1 MLFPRKSF
9 GWELVMKQAKT
20 LNDRE
25 LRNLLTLVSRRRY
38 ALRDRNMLLLTHWA
52 GMRIGEVAALL
63 TGDVAG
69 RNGEIVEEINLKPH
83 QTKGKHSRTVVL
95 STRMRTE
102 LQQYLLS
109 RFGVTSL
116 TQIADG
122 ELAKPLFAT
131 QMRAGFTANT
141 ACYHFFMLYREAGF
155 TGASS
160 HSGRRSFLTK
170 LSAKSVPLKTMMEL
184 AGHRQAQTTM
194 RYVSV
199 TPDMKRAA
207 VELL

>member
-1 MLFPRKSF
+1 
-9 GWELVMKQAKT
+9 MKQART

-25 LRNLLTLVSRRRY
+25 LKNLLTLVARRRY

-63 TGDVAG
+63 VGDVVAL
-69 RNGEIVEEINLKPH
+69 NGEIVLEINLKPH
-83 QTKGKHSRTVVL
+83 QTKGDNSRAVIL
-95 STRMRTE
+95 STRMRSE
-102 LQQYLLS
+102 LRQYLLS
-109 RFGVTSL
+109 RFAVRSIKE
-116 TQIADG
+116 IASE
-122 ELAKPLFAT
+122 ELDKPLFAT
-131 QMRAGFTANT
+131 QMRDGFTANT
-141 ACYHFFMLYREAGF
+141 ACYHFFMLYRQAGF

-207 VELL
+207 VELLS

>member
-1 MLFPRKSF
+1 MRS
-9 GWELVMKQAKT
+9 
-20 LNDRE
+20 E
-25 LRNLLTLVSRRRY
+25 LR
-38 ALRDRNMLLLTHWA
+38 
-52 GMRIGEVAALL
+52 
-63 TGDVAG
+63 
-69 RNGEIVEEINLKPH
+69 
-83 QTKGKHSRTVVL
+83 
-95 STRMRTE
+95 
-102 LQQYLLS
+102 QYLLS
-109 RFGVTSL
+109 RFDVRSL
-116 TQIADG
+116 KEIASE
-122 ELAKPLFAT
+122 ELDKPLFAT
-131 QMRAGFTANT
+131 QMRDGFTANT

-207 VELL
+207 VELLS

>member
-1 MLFPRKSF
+1 
-9 GWELVMKQAKT
+9 
-20 LNDRE
+20 
-25 LRNLLTLVSRRRY
+25 
-38 ALRDRNMLLLTHWA
+38 
-52 GMRIGEVAALL
+52 MRI
-63 TGDVAG
+63 
-69 RNGEIVEEINLKPH
+69 
-83 QTKGKHSRTVVL
+83 
-95 STRMRTE
+95 E

-109 RFGVTSL
+109 RFSVTAL
-116 TQIADG
+116 TQIATE
-122 ELAKPLFAT
+122 ELPKPLFAT
-131 QMRAGFTANT
+131 QMR
-141 ACYHFFMLYREAGF
+141 AGF

>member
-1 MLFPRKSF
+1 
-9 GWELVMKQAKT
+9 MKQART
-20 LNDRE
+20 LNDKE
-25 LRNLLTLVSRRRY
+25 LRNLLAIVARRKY
-38 ALRDRNMLLLTHWA
+38 ALRDRNMLLLAHWA

-63 TGDVAG
+63 IGDVVG
-69 RNGEIVEEINLKPH
+69 LSGEIVEEINLKAH
-83 QTKGKHSRTVVL
+83 QTKGAHSRTVVL
-95 STRMRTE
+95 SSRMRSE
-102 LQQYLLS
+102 LRQYLLN
-109 RFGVTSL
+109 RFAVRSL
-116 TQIADG
+116 KDIAA
-122 ELAKPLFAT
+122 ENLPRPLFAT
-131 QMRAGFTANT
+131 QMRDGFTANT

-207 VELL
+207 VELLS